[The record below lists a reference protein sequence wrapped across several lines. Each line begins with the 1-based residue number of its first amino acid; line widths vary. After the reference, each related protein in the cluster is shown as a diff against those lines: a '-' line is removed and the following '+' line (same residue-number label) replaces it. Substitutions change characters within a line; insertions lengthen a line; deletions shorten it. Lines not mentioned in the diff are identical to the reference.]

1 MLNTK
6 ACRTSFFSHSCQFE
20 NDPSARVSV
29 LPNRGDIIMNALH
42 FEHILSFFSAKK
54 PVIGE
59 FDTDKMDRV
68 KPKSSAVDAE
78 DAKMATAAEFDVD
91 TTDDFRTNTINLFEV
106 SEFSGR
112 LESIKVTET
121 DESGSGG
128 DATFKVNVLTRL
140 QFFSMHDT
148 TYT

>member
-1 MLNTK
+1 
-6 ACRTSFFSHSCQFE
+6 
-20 NDPSARVSV
+20 
-29 LPNRGDIIMNALH
+29 MNALH
-42 FEHILSFFSAKK
+42 FENISPFFSAKD

-59 FDTDKMDRV
+59 LGTDKIDYV
-68 KPKSSAVDAE
+68 APKSDAVDDE
-78 DAKMATAAEFDVD
+78 DAKMATAAESEVD